1 MNSLE
6 TSPVGR
12 HGSIGVEVL
21 PHDLGV
27 ETLPPDVQALI
38 RQVEAIGDKALLAA
52 RSDIKSADLG
62 DAQPTVVYPD
72 TYL

>member
-21 PHDLGV
+21 SHDLGV
-27 ETLPPDVQALI
+27 ETLPPEVQALI
-38 RQVEAIGDKALLAA
+38 RQVEAIGDRALLAA
-52 RSDIKSADLG
+52 RLDTLSADNS
-62 DAQPTVVYPD
+62 DTQPTVIYPD

>member
-12 HGSIGVEVL
+12 HGSIGVDVL

-27 ETLPPDVQALI
+27 EKLPLEVQALI
-38 RQVEAIGDKALLAA
+38 RQVEAIGDRALLAA
-52 RSDIKSADLG
+52 RLEASGADAT
-62 DAQPTVVYPD
+62 DAEPTVIYPD

>member
-21 PHDLGV
+21 PHDLGM

-38 RQVEAIGDKALLAA
+38 RQVEAIGDRALQASVTDTL
-52 RSDIKSADLG
+52 DTEPADM
-62 DAQPTVVYPD
+62 QSVN
-72 TYL
+72 TYTGNYL